1 VARRFESLPYKKKV
15 CFVPFITEL
24 PSVHTLKILEDDKKR
39 PKKLW
44 DIVNALGE
52 QQIKEYDIWRLLM
65 GFNNY
70 DRVVRKR

>member
-1 VARRFESLPYKKKV
+1 MKKN
-15 CFVPFITEL
+15 
-24 PSVHTLKILEDDKKR
+24 KKR